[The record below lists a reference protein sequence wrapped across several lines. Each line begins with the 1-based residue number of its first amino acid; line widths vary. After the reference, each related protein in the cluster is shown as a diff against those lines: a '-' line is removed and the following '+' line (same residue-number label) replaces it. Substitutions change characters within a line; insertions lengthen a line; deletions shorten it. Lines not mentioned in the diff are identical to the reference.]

1 MNLKDIFSKKESKYL
16 AINVKKRENSFKENK
31 NLTK

>member
-16 AINVKKRENSFKENK
+16 AINVKKEKIVLK
-31 NLTK
+31 KTKT